1 MKIRKNGKVINL
13 TETDLKRIVKRVIN
27 ESAGLPTEEDVI
39 NCVIENTS
47 ITELSTM
54 PESCIKMLSGGNVLM
69 TPKYALDCSQEMDED
84 DYTKIVSASIDISDC
99 IMDKMG
105 GSTYR
110 PKLPGYGG
118 GMF

>member
-1 MKIRKNGKVINL
+1 MKIRKNGKVITL
-13 TETDLKRIVKRVIN
+13 SESDLRRITKRYLN

-47 ITELSTM
+47 ITELSTI

-69 TPKYALDCSQEMDED
+69 KPKHAYDCSEEMPEN
-84 DYTKIVSASIDISDC
+84 DYIKIADASIKIADC
-99 IMDKMG
+99 IYDKMG
-105 GSTYR
+105 GGSYR

-118 GMF
+118 DMF